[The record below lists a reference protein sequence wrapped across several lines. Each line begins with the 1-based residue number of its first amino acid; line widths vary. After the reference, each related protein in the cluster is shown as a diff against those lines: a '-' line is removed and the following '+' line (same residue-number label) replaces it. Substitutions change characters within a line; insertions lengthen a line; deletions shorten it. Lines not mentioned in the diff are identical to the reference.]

1 MLIKDRI
8 KELRRVKASELLKN
22 PKNWRKHPA
31 NQRKAMQS
39 VLDSIGY
46 ADALIA
52 RETPDGLMLI
62 DGHLRSDVTPDQEVP
77 VLVVNLTEE
86 ESDIML
92 ATLDPLAGM
101 ADVDNKLLTDLL
113 QSINLDDTLS
123 ELIDSVAEDF
133 GIVPPN
139 VNFPEYD
146 ENNVIHKKISKLGK
160 ICHKKA
166 KEFIE
171 NSEIPE
177 LTTHKLGRLRSDIR
191 EHLKDELIQI
201 DIEVKKIIT

>member
-1 MLIKDRI
+1 
-8 KELRRVKASELLKN
+8 
-22 PKNWRKHPA
+22 
-31 NQRKAMQS
+31 MQS

-62 DGHLRSDVTPDQEVP
+62 DGHLRSDVTPNQEVP

-101 ADVDNKLLTDLL
+101 ADVDGGQLTALLESLN
-113 QSINLDDTLS
+113 IDDTLS
-123 ELIDSVAEDF
+123 ELIDSVAEDYD
-133 GIVPPN
+133 IVPPN

-146 ENNVIHKKISKLGK
+146 ESV
-160 ICHKKA
+160 
-166 KEFIE
+166 
-171 NSEIPE
+171 
-177 LTTHKLGRLRSDIR
+177 
-191 EHLKDELIQI
+191 KDT
-201 DIEVKKIIT
+201 VKKHVCPECGCEFV

>member
-52 RETPDGLMLI
+52 RETSEGLMLI

-77 VLVVNLTEE
+77 VLIVDLTDDEA
-86 ESDIML
+86 DIML
-92 ATLDPLAGM
+92 ATFDPLAGM

-113 QSINLDDTLS
+113 QSINLDDSVSAL
-123 ELIDSVAEDF
+123 LDSIAEDF

-146 ENNVIHKKISKLGK
+146 ESI
-160 ICHKKA
+160 
-166 KEFIE
+166 
-171 NSEIPE
+171 
-177 LTTHKLGRLRSDIR
+177 
-191 EHLKDELIQI
+191 KDT
-201 DIEVKKIIT
+201 VKKRVCPECGCEFV